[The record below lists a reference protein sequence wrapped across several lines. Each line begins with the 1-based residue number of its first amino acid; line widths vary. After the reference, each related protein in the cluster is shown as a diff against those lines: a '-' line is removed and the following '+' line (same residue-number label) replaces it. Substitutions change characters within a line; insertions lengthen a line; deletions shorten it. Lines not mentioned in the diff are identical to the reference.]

1 MSNVYISE
9 DRMTPFCLVG
19 LHIAG
24 HEEAE
29 LPAPPVGFVARRHH
43 AEPADAGNKIKS
55 VTTKHRTFRS
65 YIFSIKI
72 MTSLKTQSADPKENL
87 QSLGKKISTV
97 KQFQNDSCIKLVLH
111 FPN

>member
-1 MSNVYISE
+1 
-9 DRMTPFCLVG
+9 MTPFCFVG

-29 LPAPPVGFVARRHH
+29 LPAPPVGFVARQRH
-43 AEPADAGNKIKS
+43 AEPAGAGNKIKP

-72 MTSLKTQSADPKENL
+72 MTSLITAQILKRTYNPWARK
-87 QSLGKKISTV
+87 
-97 KQFQNDSCIKLVLH
+97 
-111 FPN
+111 